1 MSTGSPVAQLR
12 VPPVKYIVLAIG
24 AFLGLH
30 WIASLSST
38 SYAAT
43 ASLSALSGRLLG
55 SDGTPTSWLGGNRN
69 GHAQVVH
76 QEELDLLSSAT
87 NSSRAN
93 AAFVILARNS
103 DVWSIVESIRG
114 MEGE

>member
-1 MSTGSPVAQLR
+1 MSTGSPMGNLR
-12 VPPVKYIVLAIG
+12 MPPVKYIALAIG

-30 WIASLSST
+30 WIAALSSP

-43 ASLSALSGRLLG
+43 ASLSAVSGRLLG
-55 SDGTPTSWLGGNRN
+55 SDGNPSSWLGSNRN
-69 GHAQVVH
+69 GHVQVVP
-76 QEELDLLSSAT
+76 QEDVELSSSAS
-87 NSSRAN
+87 NSSRVN

>member
-1 MSTGSPVAQLR
+1 VGQLR
-12 VPPVKYIVLAIG
+12 VPPLKYFALAIG
-24 AFLGLH
+24 AFVGLH
-30 WIASLSST
+30 WIAALSSP

-55 SDGTPTSWLGGNRN
+55 SDGTPTSWLGANRN
-69 GHAQVVH
+69 GQAPVVQ
-76 QEELDLLSSAT
+76 QEELDMSSSAS
-87 NSSRAN
+87 NSSRVN